1 MRIRMEYL
9 GLSRLVTQKKAE
21 ELDLPAGTT
30 FRGLI
35 AFLSQKYP
43 ALVGYV
49 IQPGAQELQAPNILN
64 VGGKKMVRGDQLDE
78 PIAEGDNVI
87 LMSMSAGG

>member
-1 MRIRMEYL
+1 MRIRIEYL
-9 GLSRLVTQKKAE
+9 GLSRLVTQKKVE
-21 ELDLPAGTT
+21 ELELPSGTT

-35 AFLSQKYP
+35 GLLSQKYP
-43 ALVGYV
+43 GLVGYV

-78 PIAEGDNVI
+78 PIADGDNVI